1 LIVALQRRSE
11 IGKQGF
17 AMKLVSVEALGRRV
31 SSVGFGCASLGGR
44 IGLRKGLEALERAY
58 EAGITWYDVAPS
70 YGDAMAES
78 ILGEFASKKRD
89 SIFVC
94 TKVGVRPGDTPAAMR
109 LLKPMVRIVVATLP
123 AFQKQVS
130 RVRPKPFK
138 VPLTAELIRT
148 SVEESLRRLRTDYVD
163 VLALHRPAVE
173 ELVREDIILALQ
185 GVIQD
190 GKVRAISIA
199 GNLEAGMRGLD
210 ESLPYRLVQ
219 IANNP
224 VEPNLDKLKQRTRPG
239 RTFVTYGSFASLE
252 RLVERINGKKEI
264 RSALHEIGYRGNLT
278 EIAAAFLVD
287 YAFATNSAGV
297 SLFSML
303 QKEHLYFNL
312 LRLRNHPTLEQL
324 DSVIAALS
332 SRSPG
337 DGRSPPLMQLP

>member
-1 LIVALQRRSE
+1 
-11 IGKQGF
+11 
-17 AMKLVSVEALGRRV
+17 MKMVFVEALDRRV

-89 SIFVC
+89 SIYVC
-94 TKVGVRPGDTPAAMR
+94 TKVGVRPADTPAAMR
-109 LLKPMVRIVVATLP
+109 LLKPMVRIVVATFP
-123 AFQKQVS
+123 ALRGQVS
-130 RVRPKPFK
+130 RVRPQPFK
-138 VPLTAELIRT
+138 VPLSAELIRT

-173 ELVREDIILALQ
+173 EVVREDIILALER
-185 GVIQD
+185 VVQD
-190 GKVRAISIA
+190 GKARAVSIA
-199 GNLEAGMRGLD
+199 GNLEAGMKGLD

-219 IANNP
+219 IANTP
-224 VEPNLDKLKQRTRPG
+224 LEPNLEKLKERARPC
-239 RTFVTYGSFASLE
+239 RTFVTYGSFSSLD
-252 RLVERINGKKEI
+252 RLVARINTQKEI
-264 RSALHEIGYRGNLT
+264 QSALHELGYRGNLT

-303 QKEHLYFNL
+303 QKEHLDFNL
-312 LRLRNHPTLEQL
+312 LRLRSHPPLEQL
-324 DSVIAALS
+324 DPVVAALS
-332 SRSPG
+332 SRSR
-337 DGRSPPLMQLP
+337 GRQ

>member
-1 LIVALQRRSE
+1 
-11 IGKQGF
+11 
-17 AMKLVSVEALGRRV
+17 MKLVCVEALGRRV

-89 SIFVC
+89 SIYVC
-94 TKVGVRPGDTPAAMR
+94 TKVGMRPGDTPAAMR
-109 LLKPMVRIVVATLP
+109 LLTPMLRVVVATFP
-123 AFQKQVS
+123 ALQKQVS

-138 VPLTAELIRT
+138 VPLSAELIRT

-173 ELVREDIILALQ
+173 EVVREDIILALER
-185 GVIQD
+185 VVRD
-190 GKVRAISIA
+190 GKARAVSIA
-199 GNLEAGMRGLD
+199 GNLEAGMKGLD

-219 IANNP
+219 IANNSL
-224 VEPNLDKLKQRTRPG
+224 EPDLAKLKERARPG
-239 RTFVTYGSFASLE
+239 RTFVTYGSFSSRD
-252 RLVERINGKKEI
+252 RLVTRINAQKEI
-264 RSALHEIGYRGNLT
+264 LSALHELGYRGNLT

-303 QKEHLYFNL
+303 QKEHLDFNL
-312 LRLRNHPTLEQL
+312 LRLRSHPTLEQL
-324 DSVIAALS
+324 DPVVAALS
-332 SRSPG
+332 SRSRG
-337 DGRSPPLMQLP
+337 EGRSPL